1 MPKSEYIP
9 WLPVDLT
16 WQKAAS
22 GAFSIPSNVMIIPSM
37 FQQGYNTPLDAHKPG
52 LVKPVKGDGNCLFRS
67 FSYVIT
73 GSEEHHLDIR
83 HWVCE
88 YINLYR
94 EKIEKFSG
102 KQNYVSV
109 SKMAKP
115 GVWGTDIEIMAVGS
129 ILDTNVYTYT
139 KHGSSQC
146 WLKLSKSALGTPSL
160 IRNKSDRQIYLYHS
174 GSHFEPTVSI

>member
-67 FSYVIT
+67 FSYLIT

-88 YINLYR
+88 YINLYW
-94 EKIEKFSG
+94 EKIEKFSS

-115 GVWGTDIEIMAVGS
+115 GVWGTYIEILAVGS

-146 WLKLSKSALGTPSL
+146 LLS
-160 IRNKSDRQIYLYHS
+160 D
-174 GSHFEPTVSI
+174 V

>member
-1 MPKSEYIP
+1 MKLIPKCEYIP
-9 WLPVDLT
+9 RRPVDLT

-37 FQQGYNTPLDAHKPG
+37 SHQGYGTPLDAHKPG

-115 GVWGTDIEIMAVGS
+115 GVWGTDIEIMAV
-129 ILDTNVYTYT
+129 DTNVYTYT

-146 WLKLSKSALGTPSL
+146 WLKLSMSSVPLHSSETSL
-160 IRNKSDRQIYLYHS
+160 IDRSIS
-174 GSHFEPTVSI
+174 ITVGLTLSPL